1 MANRR
6 KSRVMES
13 VQTNPQPSQPPVNN
27 ELVSRLDAL
36 IAVCERICDRLPER
50 FDSQLI

>member
-6 KSRVMES
+6 KNRVVEPN
-13 VQTNPQPSQPPVNN
+13 QADLAPGQPFAND
-27 ELVSRLDAL
+27 ELISRLDAL
-36 IAVCERICDRLPER
+36 IAICERICERLPER

>member
-6 KSRVMES
+6 KSRVMEP
-13 VQTNPQPSQPPVNN
+13 VQANPQPCQPPVNN
-27 ELVSRLDAL
+27 ELISRLDAL

>member
-6 KSRVMES
+6 KSRVIEPG
-13 VQTNPQPSQPPVNN
+13 QANPSPGQPPVND
-27 ELVSRLDAL
+27 ELINRLDAL

>member
-1 MANRR
+1 MANKR
-6 KSRVMES
+6 KSRVIEP
-13 VQTNPQPSQPPVNN
+13 VQANSQPGQPPVNN
-27 ELVSRLDAL
+27 ELISRLDAL

>member
-6 KSRVMES
+6 KNRVVEPNQVDS
-13 VQTNPQPSQPPVNN
+13 TSSQPSAN
-27 ELVSRLDAL
+27 EMLISRLDAL